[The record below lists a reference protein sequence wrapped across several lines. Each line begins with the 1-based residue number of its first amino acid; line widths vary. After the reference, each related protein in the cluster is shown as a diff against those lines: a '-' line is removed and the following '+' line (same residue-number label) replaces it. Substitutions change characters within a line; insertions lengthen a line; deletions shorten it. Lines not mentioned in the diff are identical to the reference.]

1 METITRTVRDLA
13 ANERSTVEQLLGH
26 RLLDNQQVIIQVI
39 AAESKPEPLPP
50 GDQLPD
56 WCNVFEGMT
65 DEEIAELEK
74 SIFRSHTS
82 RSFE

>member
-1 METITRTVRDLA
+1 METITRAVRDLA
-13 ANERSTVEQLLGH
+13 ANERSTVEQLVGH
-26 RLLDNQQVIIQVI
+26 TLLDDQQVIIQIV
-39 AAESKPEPLPP
+39 AAEPLPEPLPP

-65 DEEIAELEK
+65 DEEIADLEK
-74 SIFRSHTS
+74 SIFRSHAS